1 MNHEFAQDN
10 TPCML
15 GRERFRE
22 HSRPQCA
29 VVGADLLLLAVGLL
43 HKRVNEHTHH
53 GDGRAGDTDRR
64 HGRAKSNGS
73 GDLGGGRGGGDSHKS
88 VSKCIQDLCQY
99 TESTFENTDQDDNAL
114 HGVADRLSHRGH

>member
-73 GDLGGGRGGGDSHKS
+73 GDLGGGRGGGILISQCPSAFKIY
-88 VSKCIQDLCQY
+88 VNTQKVRLRIQTRMTTRFTVLP
-99 TESTFENTDQDDNAL
+99 TA
-114 HGVADRLSHRGH
+114 